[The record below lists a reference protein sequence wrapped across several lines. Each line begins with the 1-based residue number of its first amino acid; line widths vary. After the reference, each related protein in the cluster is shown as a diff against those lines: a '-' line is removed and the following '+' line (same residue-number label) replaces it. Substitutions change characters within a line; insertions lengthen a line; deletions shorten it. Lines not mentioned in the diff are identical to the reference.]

1 MDNNLELNEF
11 IDEGQD
17 PFIDDR
23 ENTKYYLKNKVNQV
37 GLIDSKKG
45 TVGGNHY
52 HPEQLQTCILIR
64 ILHYI
69 AKNLKDDNSVLESR
83 LLKGRYHQN
92 PCIAH
97 TMVFIED
104 SVFVI

>member
-23 ENTKYYLKNKVNQV
+23 GKILNYYLKNKVNQV

-45 TVGGNHY
+45 TVRGNHY
-52 HPEQLQTCILIR
+52 HPEQLQTCILIKGS
-64 ILHYI
+64 YI
-69 AKNLKDDNSVLESR
+69 SVTKN
-83 LLKGRYHQN
+83 
-92 PCIAH
+92 
-97 TMVFIED
+97 
-104 SVFVI
+104 